1 MMEVREVQAALG
13 TERKQ
18 RVIVGRWT
26 VGFNSED
33 IDERRMEP
41 TTTDSGLRAELYL
54 RGDTYGT
61 FDAQQQ
67 VLNRVKRLEAN
78 GMFSESI
85 VAGEWQRIRT
95 RAEDARDAA
104 LTVHGEFEDWAER
117 NGFSLEPAFER
128 RTQSYVGLNRVDE
141 VVVFPVI
148 ALAIYEGDRIA
159 GVFPCTDEDRAYTVG
174 DALDAF
180 ERGDADWL
188 TGFEA
193 VTIDRTEP
201 LLEPDA
207 ELTA

>member
-1 MMEVREVQAALG
+1 M
-13 TERKQ
+13 
-18 RVIVGRWT
+18 T
-26 VGFNSED
+26 V
-33 IDERRMEP
+33 
-41 TTTDSGLRAELYL
+41 DSQLRAELYL

-78 GMFSESI
+78 GTFSESI

-95 RAEDARDAA
+95 RAEDARDEA
-104 LTVHGEFEDWAER
+104 LTVHDEFRTWAER
-117 NGFSLEPAFER
+117 NGFSLAPAFER
-128 RTQSYVGLNRVDE
+128 RTRSYMGLNRVDE

-148 ALAIYEGDRIA
+148 ALAIYEDDRIQ

-180 ERGDADWL
+180 DRGDADWL
-188 TGFEA
+188 RSFDT
-193 VTIDRTEP
+193 VTVDRTEP
-201 LLEPDA
+201 LLAPEP

>member
-1 MMEVREVQAALG
+1 M
-13 TERKQ
+13 TH
-18 RVIVGRWT
+18 
-26 VGFNSED
+26 
-33 IDERRMEP
+33 

-78 GMFSESI
+78 GTFSESI

-95 RAEDARDAA
+95 RAEDARDGA
-104 LTVHGEFEDWAER
+104 LAIYDEFREWAER

-128 RTQSYVGLNRVDE
+128 RKRSYMGLNRVDE

-148 ALAIYEGDRIA
+148 ALAIYEGDRIE
-159 GVFPCTDEDRAYTVG
+159 GVFPCTDEERAYAVG

-180 ERGDADWL
+180 DRGDADWL
-188 TGFEA
+188 TSFDA
-193 VTIDRTEP
+193 VTVDRTEP
-201 LLEPDA
+201 LLEQEPK
-207 ELTA
+207 LTA

>member
-1 MMEVREVQAALG
+1 MV
-13 TERKQ
+13 
-18 RVIVGRWT
+18 
-26 VGFNSED
+26 D
-33 IDERRMEP
+33 
-41 TTTDSGLRAELYL
+41 TTSDTAFRAELYL

-78 GMFSESI
+78 GLISESI
-85 VAGEWQRIRT
+85 VAGEWHRIRT
-95 RAEDARDAA
+95 RAEDPRDEA
-104 LTVHGEFEDWAER
+104 LTVHEEFNDWATR

-128 RTQSYVGLNRVDE
+128 RTRAYMGLNRVDE

-148 ALAIYEGDRIA
+148 ALAVYEAERIQA
-159 GVFPCTDEDRAYTVG
+159 VFPCTDEDRAHTVG

-180 ERGDADWL
+180 ERGDDGWL
-188 TGFEA
+188 TQFDA
-193 VTIDRTEP
+193 LTVDRAEP